1 MKNSQ
6 SVYEGTEA
14 EKLFRKL
21 RGDNFVRRATREE
34 DMNEH
39 WDVLDSEFGRVDVKA
54 AKRKF
59 RSGPV
64 DYTIWWELKTVKRPP
79 NWKSKSGWGVPN
91 EVDRLI
97 AVRAEDA
104 FYLVNPSD
112 IIKPLREKC
121 TEYYRGD
128 FGLHS
133 RPDRGDL
140 MTILP
145 LSFIV
150 KNSVGKVRT

>member
-1 MKNSQ
+1 M
-6 SVYEGTEA
+6 
-14 EKLFRKL
+14 
-21 RGDNFVRRATREE
+21 
-34 DMNEH
+34 
-39 WDVLDSEFGRVDVKA
+39 
-54 AKRKF
+54 
-59 RSGPV
+59 
-64 DYTIWWELKTVKRPP
+64 
-79 NWKSKSGWGVPN
+79 
-91 EVDRLI
+91 
-97 AVRAEDA
+97 
-104 FYLVNPSD
+104 NPSD

-150 KNSVGKVRT
+150 ENSVGKVRT